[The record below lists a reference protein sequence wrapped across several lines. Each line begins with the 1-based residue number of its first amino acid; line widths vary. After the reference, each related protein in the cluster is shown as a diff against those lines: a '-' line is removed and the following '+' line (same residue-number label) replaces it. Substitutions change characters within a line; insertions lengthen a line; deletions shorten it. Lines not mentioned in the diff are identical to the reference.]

1 MDMAKKTKE
10 QEAAVE
16 GAVEEQQ
23 PGGEKTISDVG
34 LTSGDKTFEDLANVG
49 PATAEK
55 LKEAGYD
62 TIEAIATA
70 SVGEIVEAIEVGEK
84 KAQEIIMSAK
94 EAINMSFESADK
106 LLEKR
111 KEIGRI
117 TTGSKKLDALLGGG
131 VESQSILE
139 AYGEFGS
146 GKTQLGL
153 QLCIN
158 VQLPLE
164 QGGLGG
170 SAIFIDSENTFRPE
184 RVYQL
189 ARYAGLNP
197 EEALKKI
204 FVARAY
210 NSDDQMLMSE
220 KTEDLIEKN
229 NVKLIVVDSLTAH
242 FRAEY
247 GGRGMLAERQQKLNR
262 HMASLHKLADLY
274 NILVYVTNQVQA
286 DPAAFFGDPTRPVGG
301 HVLGHSSTFRV
312 YLRKSKAGKR
322 IGRLVDSPYLP
333 EGEAVFMVSEKGIT
347 D

>member
-1 MDMAKKTKE
+1 MAKKTKE

-16 GAVEEQQ
+16 GVVEEQQ
-23 PGGEKTISDVG
+23 PEGEKTIAERG
-34 LTSGDKTFEDLANVG
+34 LTAGGKTFEDLSNVG

-62 TIEAIATA
+62 TIESIATA

-84 KAQEIIMSAK
+84 KAQDIIMSAK
-94 EAINMSFESADK
+94 EALNMSFETADK

-111 KEIGRI
+111 KEIGWI

-153 QLCIN
+153 QMCVN

-164 QGGLGG
+164 QGGLSG

-197 EEALKKI
+197 EDALKKI

-210 NSDDQMLMSE
+210 NSDDQMLMAE
-220 KTEDLIEKN
+220 KSEDLIEKN
-229 NVKLIVVDSLTAH
+229 NVKLIVIDSLTSH
-242 FRAEY
+242 FRSEY

-262 HMASLHKLADLY
+262 HLSSLHKIADLH
-274 NILVYVTNQVQA
+274 NILVYVTNQVQS

-301 HVLGHSSTFRV
+301 HVLGHQSTFRL

-333 EGEAVFMVSEKGIT
+333 EGEAVFMVSEKGVT